1 MTRIGGVIGPS
12 RILPTPQSMWQQSKR
27 EDIAR
32 VLSEWTEYLQ
42 VQRPRIKKMLAKL
55 HKLEKEGGN

>member
-1 MTRIGGVIGPS
+1 
-12 RILPTPQSMWQQSKR
+12 MWQQSKR